1 MTQKYLLG
9 FDIGGTKCAAILG
22 AIRDGGEPEPLSRT
36 QFATRECATP
46 GECIEKLCRLGLE
59 ALRQAGLRP
68 GDLHGVG
75 ISCGGPL
82 DSRRG
87 IIQSP
92 PNLPGWDNVPICAM
106 VAERFPCPVRL
117 QNDANAGAVAEWKYG
132 AGKAVQSLI
141 FLTFGTGLG
150 AGLILDGRLYSGGC
164 DLAGECGHI
173 RLAPFGPVGF
183 GKAGSFE
190 GFCSGGGIAQLAAV
204 RAKEALQRGERVPWC
219 PTQADLPNITA
230 KTVGIAADE
239 GDPLARAIYSEC
251 GSWLGRGLALLVDLL
266 NPERIV
272 IGSIFARSETW
283 IRPAMEENLR
293 SEAIPAAAAHCR
305 VVPAQLGEKIGDYAA
320 LALATGEY

>member
-1 MTQKYLLG
+1 
-9 FDIGGTKCAAILG
+9 
-22 AIRDGGEPEPLSRT
+22 
-36 QFATRECATP
+36 
-46 GECIEKLCRLGLE
+46 
-59 ALRQAGLRP
+59 
-68 GDLHGVG
+68 
-75 ISCGGPL
+75 
-82 DSRRG
+82 
-87 IIQSP
+87 
-92 PNLPGWDNVPICAM
+92 M

-150 AGLILDGRLYSGGC
+150 AGLILDGRLYSGCC

-219 PTQADLPNITA
+219 PTQADLPSITA

-239 GDPLARAIYSEC
+239 GDPLARAIYFEC

-283 IRPAMEENLR
+283 IRPAMEESLR
-293 SEAIPAAAAHCR
+293 REAIPAAAAHCR
-305 VVPAQLGEKIGDYAA
+305 IVPAQLGEKIGDYAA
-320 LALATGEY
+320 LALAMGEY

>member
-1 MTQKYLLG
+1 MSRSAPWSRSVSPARSG
-9 FDIGGTKCAAILG
+9 
-22 AIRDGGEPEPLSRT
+22 SRT
-36 QFATRECATP
+36 TP
-46 GECIEKLCRLGLE
+46 TPERSPNGSTG
-59 ALRQAGLRP
+59 
-68 GDLHGVG
+68 
-75 ISCGGPL
+75 
-82 DSRRG
+82 RG
-87 IIQSP
+87 KRFNRSSSSP
-92 PNLPGWDNVPICAM
+92 SAPD
-106 VAERFPCPVRL
+106 
-117 QNDANAGAVAEWKYG
+117 
-132 AGKAVQSLI
+132 
-141 FLTFGTGLG
+141 
-150 AGLILDGRLYSGGC
+150 SGGC

-204 RAKEALQRGERVPWC
+204 RAKEALQRGEKVPWC

-283 IRPAMEENLR
+283 IRPAMEESLR